1 MSDGMLYCSVN
12 VPDMFWIAIALMG
25 TVVALFYMLGRILAK
40 SDFEAMARVEMR
52 EVIISIAIAFGAVG
66 LAFSLCNISTAA
78 LPFFSEAKKVGD
90 FDQFRLAEIYLG
102 DLSNSVGVPTIMNLE
117 SVAYST
123 YLLQATVRSSTGVN
137 FMSVFRTLG
146 ESIGILASLIFA
158 PLLAS
163 LNIQLIS
170 MSLSKYLALSIILPA
185 GIITRAFK
193 PTREGGAFLI
203 ALAIGMHFL
212 WPFLYLI
219 NYELTLRLFTTL
231 QTPVAPPTALA
242 SFTGAKPI
250 FDIVNMMIDF
260 MFNNLSYGSQLLLQ
274 GLVLPI
280 LNITLFIGFVKV
292 FSDFINNI
300 R

>member
-1 MSDGMLYCSVN
+1 MLYCSVS
-12 VPDMFWIAIALMG
+12 VPDMFWIVVALMG
-25 TVVALFYMLGRILAK
+25 ALVALLYMLGKMLQK
-40 SDFEAMARVEMR
+40 SEFEAMARVEMR
-52 EVIISIAIAFGAVG
+52 EVMLSIAIAFGAVG

-78 LPFFSEAKKVGD
+78 LPFFSEARKIGD
-90 FDQFRLAEIYLG
+90 FDQFRLSELYLS

-117 SVAYST
+117 LVSYSS

-137 FMSVFRTLG
+137 FMTTLRALSDSV
-146 ESIGILASLIFA
+146 GIIAAFIFA
-158 PLLAS
+158 PLIAS
-163 LNIQLIS
+163 LNIQQI
-170 MSLSKYLALSIILPA
+170 SLSLAKYLALAIILPA

-219 NYELTLRLFTTL
+219 NYELTLRLFDVL
-231 QTPVAPPTALA
+231 QTPVAPPASLA
-242 SFTGAKPI
+242 SFSGAKPV
-250 FDIVNMMIDF
+250 FDIVNMMHDTI
-260 MFNNLSYGSQLLLQ
+260 FNNLSYGSQLLLQ

-280 LNITLFIGFVKV
+280 LNITLFVGFVKV
-292 FSDFINNI
+292 FADFINSI